1 MFRETTPI
9 DIDAACALASNG
21 WSTGEGAG
29 IARNAQRAGAHA
41 RDDASTAPAAA
52 PCSNYGAK
60 DSPRKKHKKQ
70 DDNLNTGERVALQ
83 MRRGRVVPIR
93 QLDVIETASP
103 QAAFIDALSFSIKPA
118 SHIEQPSTWVLDEL
132 SRFIPIKQCSFKP
145 RKGGYAGFK
154 FAADIE
160 GIGLIAWGGERQR
173 GTVHF
178 SMMGGGCSTI
188 HDMQGL
194 QHWLQKHQAKLKRV
208 DVAHDDFEG
217 HHYSI
222 QWAIKQYHAGGFNA
236 GGRRPKHQCFG
247 AWLDDE
253 KNDCKGLTLAIGNR
267 ASGKYCR
274 IYQKGKQLGDAFSDW
289 TRLEVEWRDQ
299 DRDIPYDIL
308 TKPGQ
313 YLAGAYP
320 CFAELSAVQ
329 SIIKTVAKAA
339 KIVYEKAVENAK
351 QQVGKLI
358 SVMLRVE
365 GGDYATVVNKLIR
378 EGVPKRIE
386 PWSYHIHHNAGALLG
401 ISP

>member
-9 DIDAACALASNG
+9 DIDTACALASDG
-21 WSTGEGAG
+21 WPAGEGAG
-29 IARNAQRAGAHA
+29 FARNAQRAGAQA

-52 PCSNYGAK
+52 PYSNYGAK
-60 DSPRKKHKKQ
+60 DSPRKKQKNQ
-70 DDNLNTGERVALQ
+70 DDDLHTGERVELQ
-83 MRRGRVVPIR
+83 MRRGRVVPVR
-93 QLDVIETASP
+93 QIDAIETAPS
-103 QAAFIDALSFSIKPA
+103 QAALIDALSFSIKPA
-118 SHIEQPSTWVLDEL
+118 SHIEQPSMWVLDEL
-132 SRFIPIKQCSFKP
+132 SRFIPIKQCCFKP

-178 SMMGGGCSTI
+178 SMMGGGSSTI
-188 HDMQGL
+188 HDMLGL
-194 QHWLQKHQAKLKRV
+194 QHWLQKHKAKLKRV

-217 HHYSI
+217 HSYNMH
-222 QWAIKQYHAGGFNA
+222 WAITQYHQGGFNA
-236 GGRRPKHQCFG
+236 GGRKPKHQCFG

-253 KNDCKGLTLAIGNR
+253 NKECRGLTLAIGNR

-274 IYQKGKQLGDAFSDW
+274 IYQKGKMLGDASSNW

-308 TKPGQ
+308 TNPGQ

-320 CFAELSAVQ
+320 CFAQLSAIQ
-329 SIIKTVAKAA
+329 SVIKTVAKAA
-339 KIVYEKAVENAK
+339 KIVYEKAIENAK

-358 SVMLRVE
+358 NVMLRVE
-365 GGDYATVVNKLIR
+365 GGDYAAVINKLIR

-386 PWSYHIHHNAGALLG
+386 PWSYHISHTPAVSLEL
-401 ISP
+401 SP

>member
-1 MFRETTPI
+1 MFRETSPI
-9 DIDAACALASNG
+9 DIDTACALAGDS
-21 WSTGEGAG
+21 WPAGEGASF
-29 IARNAQRAGAHA
+29 ACDAQRAGVQA

-52 PCSNYGAK
+52 PLSNYGAK
-60 DSPRKKHKKQ
+60 ASPRKKLQ
-70 DDNLNTGERVALQ
+70 DDDRHTGERIALQ

-93 QLDVIETASP
+93 QLDVVETAP
-103 QAAFIDALSFSIKPA
+103 HQAALIDALSFSVKPA

-132 SRFIPIKQCSFKP
+132 SRFIPIKQCCYKP

-178 SMMGGGCSTI
+178 SMMGGGCSAI

-194 QHWLQKHQAKLKRV
+194 QRWLQQHQAKLKRV

-217 HHYSI
+217 HHYSM
-222 QWAIKQYHAGGFNA
+222 QWAIEQYHTGGFNA
-236 GGRRPKHQCFG
+236 GGRKPKHHCFG

-253 KNDCKGLTLAIGNR
+253 NNEHKGLTLGIGNR

-274 IYQKGKQLGDAFSDW
+274 IYQKGKQLGDASSEW

-320 CFAELSAVQ
+320 CFAGLAAIQ
-329 SIIKTVAKAA
+329 SIIKTVSKAA

-358 SVMLRVE
+358 NVMLRVE
-365 GGDYATVVNKLIR
+365 GGDYAAVVNKLIR

-386 PWSYHIHHNAGALLG
+386 PWSYHIHHNADAVLG
-401 ISP
+401 TSP